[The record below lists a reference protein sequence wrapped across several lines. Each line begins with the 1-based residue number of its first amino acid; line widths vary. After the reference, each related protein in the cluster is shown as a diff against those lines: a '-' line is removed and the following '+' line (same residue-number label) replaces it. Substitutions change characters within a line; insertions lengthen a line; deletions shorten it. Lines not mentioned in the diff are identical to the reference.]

1 MDDTAPS
8 PDTEAGAGDAADAQ
22 EQRFALSVWP
32 RTASRAWCAQ
42 VRAPLPAAPLR
53 FDRPIDLLIYLTEL
67 SDSADD
73 RPSGLR

>member
-8 PDTEAGAGDAADAQ
+8 RHTDAGADTEA
-22 EQRFALSVWP
+22 RHFALSVWP
-32 RTASRAWCAQ
+32 RTATRAWCAQ
-42 VRAPLPAAPLR
+42 VHAPRLAAPLR

>member
-8 PDTEAGAGDAADAQ
+8 RNTDASANADADAQ
-22 EQRFALSVWP
+22 AWRFALSVWP
-32 RTASRAWCAQ
+32 RTATRAWCAQ